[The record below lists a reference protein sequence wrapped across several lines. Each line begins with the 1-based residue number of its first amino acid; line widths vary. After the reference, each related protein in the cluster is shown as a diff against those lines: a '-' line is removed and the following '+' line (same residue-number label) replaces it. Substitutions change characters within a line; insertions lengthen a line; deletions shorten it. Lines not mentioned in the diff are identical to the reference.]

1 MGSAAEGKHRTA
13 LELRRRWHLRKDDE
27 GRDKILREL
36 MELCATEISDGLR
49 EGGGILAWSTQ
60 EHTTDAIRYVAFGG
74 AQKLYTQQQKPARL
88 TFRGTYN
95 IALLRWHE
103 KPERTKRKF
112 YRNASRSRSTIWC
125 PDCHALGQ
133 LRYWT
138 AYLSTREMLSLS

>member
-36 MELCATEISDGLR
+36 MELCATEICDGLR

-60 EHTTDAIRYVAFGG
+60 EHTTVAIHHVVYEGV
-74 AQKLYTQQQKPARL
+74 QKALYTAADARL
-88 TFRGTYN
+88 IFRDMYK

-138 AYLSTREMLSLS
+138 AYLSTREMLSSS